1 MDKYEALKNGL
12 QALIEQ
18 MKNLVANGD
27 YEEDEEMEKKDVS
40 SVMDDVEKDVNEMKQ
55 NPLQDEMRSFMK
67 SNNLGDRP
75 KGLKA
80 IMIEAKVKNPMKM
93 DMGFK
98 KQGKK

>member
-12 QALIEQ
+12 QSLIEQ
-18 MKNLVANGD
+18 MKSLVANGD
-27 YEEDEEMEKKDVS
+27 YKEDEEMESKDVS
-40 SVMDDVEKDVNEMKQ
+40 SVMDDVEKDVNEMEP

-67 SNNLGDRP
+67 SKNLGDRP

-80 IMIEAKVKNPMKM
+80 IMIEAKVKKPMGM

-98 KQGKK
+98 KQGRK

>member
-12 QALIEQ
+12 QSLIEQ
-18 MKNLVANGD
+18 MKSLVANGD
-27 YEEDEEMEKKDVS
+27 YKEDEEMESKDVS
-40 SVMDDVEKDVNEMKQ
+40 SVMDDVEKDVNEMEP
-55 NPLQDEMRSFMK
+55 NPLHDEMRRFMK
-67 SNNLGDRP
+67 SKNLGDRP

-98 KQGKK
+98 KQGKR

>member
-67 SNNLGDRP
+67 SKNLGDRP

>member
-12 QALIEQ
+12 QSLIEQ
-18 MKNLVANGD
+18 MKSLVANGE
-27 YEEDEEMEKKDVS
+27 YGEDEEMEKKDVS
-40 SVMDDVEKDVNEMKQ
+40 SVMDDVENDVNEMKP

-67 SNNLGDRP
+67 SKNLGDRP

-93 DMGFK
+93 DVGFK

>member
-12 QALIEQ
+12 QSLIEQ
-18 MKNLVANGD
+18 MKSLVANGE
-27 YEEDEEMEKKDVS
+27 YGEDEEMEKKDVS
-40 SVMDDVEKDVNEMKQ
+40 SVMDDVENDVNEMKP

-67 SNNLGDRP
+67 SKNLGDRP

-93 DMGFK
+93 DVGFK
-98 KQGKK
+98 KQGRK